1 MNTQIDF
8 PVHYDWVGTL
18 LLEKS
23 HRICLILEILIQNI
37 EYLIMIFK
45 KFNNVLLIKFVKPL
59 ETFKILNSLKNL

>member
-1 MNTQIDF
+1 MNTRIDF